1 MSKSNLRRG
10 RPVSTVAGLLRKA
23 LAIVQSGWT
32 KNDYTTRGQRRGRP
46 CHCADGAMQAA
57 VNRDPTLT
65 TPLPRPK
72 LDLLSAARAVF
83 RKANDLQGRSIEGWN
98 DNPAR
103 TKKDVIEG
111 FQKAI
116 KLAA

>member
-1 MSKSNLRRG
+1 MLF
-10 RPVSTVAGLLRKA
+10 AHLLSVRDTDA
-23 LAIVQSGWT
+23 HLVWDEA
-32 KNDYTTRGQRRGRP
+32 
-46 CHCADGAMQAA
+46 CA
-57 VNRDPTLT
+57 TLT